1 MQIFIK
7 TLLGKIITLDVEL
20 SNTIQ
25 TVYEKIQEM
34 EGIPSEQQWLIFGGH
49 HLEDNKT
56 LADYQI
62 QNQSTLHIVIY
73 LRDSE

>member
-7 TLLGKIITLDVEL
+7 TLLDKIITLDVEL

-25 TVYEKIQEM
+25 TVYEKIQEK
-34 EGIPSEQQWLIFGGH
+34 EDIPAEQQWLIFGGE
-49 HLEDNKT
+49 HLEDSKT
-56 LADYQI
+56 LADYKV
-62 QNQSTLHIVIY
+62 QNESTLFLVIY